1 MTSTFSDSHVPERP
15 RERLQELGADA
26 LSDRELIAILLRTGI
41 KGKPV
46 LQMAGEL
53 LAAFNG
59 SLLELSAAS
68 IEELRRFPGLGKTK
82 SLELFASFA
91 LARRLARKRLES
103 RPHMNN
109 PQLIADFMREI
120 FVSERQEEFHVL
132 LLDPHLRVI
141 REELITLGLVDRSLV
156 HAREVFRCAI
166 KEACTSIVLCH
177 NHPSGDPMPSPQDI
191 EVTKKLT
198 EAGAIIGISVL
209 DHIIVSGKVGGS
221 HDYFSFREQSLMP

>member
-1 MTSTFSDSHVPERP
+1 MPEYHASELP
-15 RERLQELGADA
+15 RERLQSLGADA
-26 LSDRELIAILLRTGI
+26 LSDRELVAILLRTGI

-46 LQMAGEL
+46 LKMAAEL

-59 SLLELSAAS
+59 SLLGLCAAS
-68 IEELRRFPGLGKTK
+68 VEELRRFPGLGKTK
-82 SLELFASFA
+82 SLELYAAFA
-91 LARRLARKRLES
+91 LARRLARKRLET

-120 FVSERQEEFHVL
+120 FHSAQQEEFHVL

-191 EVTKKLT
+191 EVTRKMT

-209 DHIIVSGKVGGS
+209 DHIIVSGKVGNG